1 MIKDL
6 EACTVIL
13 LDHSA
18 QITVDRCHNT
28 KFYIGPIKASIFFR
42 DCSNCEI
49 TVSCSQFRCRNL
61 TDTLVYVYTPNDPIV
76 ESSNKLTFAPYNF
89 KYPLLEKHTELAV
102 LLGTF
107 KDDEGV
113 VQKKFNRW
121 NTIHDFTK

>member
-49 TVSCSQFRCRNL
+49 TVSCSQFRCRDL
-61 TDTLVYVYTPNDPIV
+61 TKTLINVYTPNDPIV
-76 ESSNKLTFAPYNF
+76 ESSNELIFGPYSMR
-89 KYPLLEKHTELAV
+89 YPLLEKHVEHAQ
-102 LLGTF
+102 LLGEY
-107 KDDEGV
+107 KDDDGNV
-113 VQKKFNRW
+113 
-121 NTIHDFTK
+121 